1 MVKQVPKADTD
12 QSAEGVSRWASRAAA
27 IWIFGGSVFFFVSFS
42 LVFYASHAA
51 GIDAAARRIGEA
63 LGLR

>member
-1 MVKQVPKADTD
+1 MVKQVHEANAD
-12 QSAEGVSRWASRAAA
+12 QPAEVLGRWGSRVAAV
-27 IWIFGGSVFFFVSFS
+27 WIFGGAVFFFVSFS
-42 LVFYASHAA
+42 LVFYTSHEP